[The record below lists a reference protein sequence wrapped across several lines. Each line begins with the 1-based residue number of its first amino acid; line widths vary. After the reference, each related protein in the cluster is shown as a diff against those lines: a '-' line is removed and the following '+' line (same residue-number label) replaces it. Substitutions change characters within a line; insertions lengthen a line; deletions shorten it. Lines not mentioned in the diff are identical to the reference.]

1 MNLPFSF
8 FLFVVFKDYY
18 SGPFTLHNVYKLFL
32 GIRFMNKR
40 GISVVFCIIFLFS
53 FVYFASASEISGAK
67 VDVLYFHGIGCP
79 HCANVA
85 ASGVLERVGNLSNVN
100 MTSYEVYYDQKGRDK
115 LIEMQDLLGIPEKQ
129 RGIPFAVVN
138 CSGKYL
144 FYAGDD
150 PIIND
155 LMSSIGKCPTEG
167 IQPIS
172 IDYQIQVTFFTVIFA
187 ALVDSINPCAFGV
200 LIFLMISLLKM
211 GSAKRAF
218 RAGMVY
224 SVTVFITYFLSGLGI
239 FKVIQAMSGIGQS
252 IYLVLGL
259 FVFVFAI
266 LEFVDYF
273 RAGNS
278 DKSSILKIPK
288 SVKPLLEKITHK
300 GTIPAMIVL
309 GFLVSM
315 FELPCTG
322 GIYVAILTSMALEK
336 SFAIGYLI
344 LYNLIFVLP
353 LVIITLMIYKGIS
366 PERLQTWNAHEK
378 KWMKLAAAVVL
389 LALAGYIFKLAGVF

>member
-1 MNLPFSF
+1 
-8 FLFVVFKDYY
+8 
-18 SGPFTLHNVYKLFL
+18 
-32 GIRFMNKR
+32 MNKR
-40 GISVVFCIIFLFS
+40 LVSVLIGIFFLFS
-53 FVYFASASEISGAK
+53 FISLVSAAEINGAK
-67 VDVLYFHGIGCP
+67 VDILYFHGIGCP
-79 HCANVA
+79 HCAVVQD
-85 ASGVLERVGNLSNVN
+85 SGILEKVENLSNVD
-100 MTSYEVYYDQKGRDK
+100 MTWYEVYYDQQGRNK
-115 LIEMQDLLGIPEKQ
+115 LLEMQDLLGIPEKQ
-129 RGIPFAVVN
+129 RGIPFAVIN

-144 FYAGDD
+144 YYAGDQ
-150 PIIND
+150 PIINN
-155 LMSSIGKCPTEG
+155 LMSSIGRCPTEG
-167 IQPIS
+167 IQPKS
-172 IDYQIQVTFFTVIFA
+172 TNSQIQVTFFTVVLA

-218 RAGMVY
+218 KAGMIY
-224 SVTVFITYFLSGLGI
+224 TLTVFITYFLSGLGI
-239 FKVIQAMSGIGQS
+239 FKVIQAVSGIGHS
-252 IYLVLGL
+252 VYLVLGL

-266 LEFVDYF
+266 LELVDYF

-278 DKSSILKIPK
+278 DKASILKIPK

-353 LVIITLMIYKGIS
+353 LIVITLMIYKGIS
-366 PERLQTWNAHEK
+366 PERLQSWNTHEK

-389 LALAGYIFKLAGVF
+389 LGLAGYIFKLAGLF

>member
-1 MNLPFSF
+1 M
-8 FLFVVFKDYY
+8 K
-18 SGPFTLHNVYKLFL
+18 K
-32 GIRFMNKR
+32 GIF
-40 GISVVFCIIFLFS
+40 GIVICTIFLFS
-53 FVYFASASEISGAK
+53 FVYFVSASELSGTK

-79 HCANVA
+79 HCAIVA
-85 ASGVLERVGNLSNVN
+85 ASGVLEKVENLSNVN
-100 MTSYEVYYDQKGRDK
+100 FMDFEVYYDQKGRDK
-115 LIEMQDLLGIPEKQ
+115 LIEMQNLLGVPEKE

-144 FYAGDD
+144 SYAGDQ
-150 PIIND
+150 PIINN
-155 LMSSIGKCPTEG
+155 LMSSIGKCPAEG
-167 IQPIS
+167 IQPVS
-172 IDYQIQVTFFTVIFA
+172 VNYQIKVTFFTVIFA
-187 ALVDSINPCAFGV
+187 AIVDSINPCAFGV

-218 RAGMVY
+218 KAGMIY
-224 SVTVFITYFLSGLGI
+224 SITVFITYFLSGLGI

-259 FVFVFAI
+259 FVLIFAI
-266 LEFVDYF
+266 LEFVDYY

-278 DKSSILKIPK
+278 DKASILKIPT

-300 GTIPAMIVL
+300 GTIPAMIFL

-336 SFAIGYLI
+336 SFAMGYLV

-366 PERLQTWNAHEK
+366 PERLQSWNAHEK

-389 LALAGYIFKLAGVF
+389 LGLAGYIFKLAGLF